1 MLPAF
6 NEKHSDR
13 NTAVCLRHASQPN
26 GDAQLLCDGWEKN
39 TLDPFKN
46 VLDFKTA
53 GGGGGGV
60 RCFLEL
66 SHLP

>member
-13 NTAVCLRHASQPN
+13 NTAVCLRHASQPMEML
-26 GDAQLLCDGWEKN
+26 DCYVTDEKR
-39 TLDPFKN
+39 TLWIRLKC
-46 VLDFKTA
+46 VGLQTA
-53 GGGGGGV
+53 GGV

-66 SHLP
+66 PHLP

>member
-26 GDAQLLCDGWEKN
+26 GDAPLLRDG
-39 TLDPFKN
+39 
-46 VLDFKTA
+46 
-53 GGGGGGV
+53 
-60 RCFLEL
+60 
-66 SHLP
+66 